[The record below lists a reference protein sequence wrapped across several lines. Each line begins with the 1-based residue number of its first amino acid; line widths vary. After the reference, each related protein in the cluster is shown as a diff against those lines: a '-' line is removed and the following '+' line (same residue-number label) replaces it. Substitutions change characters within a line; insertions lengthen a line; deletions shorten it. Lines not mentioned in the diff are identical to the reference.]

1 MLMLFKM
8 RGGCFLWKYCI
19 GGYGRFAEG
28 IADVYVDCTLKV
40 TLLGIW
46 IIFYKFAAK
55 FCIV

>member
-1 MLMLFKM
+1 M